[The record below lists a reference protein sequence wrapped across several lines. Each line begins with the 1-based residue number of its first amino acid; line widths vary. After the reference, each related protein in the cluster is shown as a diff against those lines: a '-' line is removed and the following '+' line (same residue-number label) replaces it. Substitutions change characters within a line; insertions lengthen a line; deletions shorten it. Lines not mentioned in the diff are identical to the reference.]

1 MSKTSFFTKRSKC
14 LYGDQYDPRER
25 KHNDAG
31 EGRDN
36 CSQNI
41 VVFKKKKKRN
51 DRETK
56 GELSF
61 AKDTGQQK
69 YALMYTWT
77 YFQGKNRDAGMDG
90 GHGGES
96 RGWGTLGDQA

>member
-1 MSKTSFFTKRSKC
+1 MSLPGDKGGCQKLHFFTKRSKC

-41 VVFKKKKKRN
+41 VVLKKKKKKEW

-56 GELSF
+56 G
-61 AKDTGQQK
+61 
-69 YALMYTWT
+69 
-77 YFQGKNRDAGMDG
+77 
-90 GHGGES
+90 
-96 RGWGTLGDQA
+96 GTIFR

>member
-1 MSKTSFFTKRSKC
+1 MSLPGDKGGCQKLHFFTKRSKC

-41 VVFKKKKKRN
+41 VVLKKKKKRN
-51 DRETK
+51 GIERQK

-69 YALMYTWT
+69 YALMYTWM
-77 YFQGKNRDAGMDG
+77 YFQGKNRDAGNG
-90 GHGGES
+90 RWTQ
-96 RGWGTLGDQA
+96 RGK